1 MYPKSPKVVEIFSR
15 IAGFGLPFS
24 EDKLGTEKGE
34 SSIKFSISISS
45 NLKQVKL
52 PKTANIQLRKWK
64 KWDEKTKARIQS
76 RIT

>member
-1 MYPKSPKVVEIFSR
+1 MK
-15 IAGFGLPFS
+15 
-24 EDKLGTEKGE
+24 DKLGTEKGE

-64 KWDEKTKARIQS
+64 KWDEKMIARIQS